1 MARLKV
7 YLYIKASI
15 LLELPIYVYSCL
27 ENIASPQRTHLIFTC
42 SIIVISAALLIIHAL
57 YKRSIIGFWHL
68 LSKPIVLGNV
78 LHYIVHHDP
87 VISP

>member
-15 LLELPIYVYSCL
+15 LLELPIYVYPCL

-42 SIIVISAALLIIHAL
+42 VQSL
-57 YKRSIIGFWHL
+57 
-68 LSKPIVLGNV
+68 
-78 LHYIVHHDP
+78 
-87 VISP
+87 